1 MVCALNVDQGKYD
14 VCTLNVDQG
23 EYDGLCIKRRSR

>member
-23 EYDGLCIKRRSR
+23 EDDGLCI